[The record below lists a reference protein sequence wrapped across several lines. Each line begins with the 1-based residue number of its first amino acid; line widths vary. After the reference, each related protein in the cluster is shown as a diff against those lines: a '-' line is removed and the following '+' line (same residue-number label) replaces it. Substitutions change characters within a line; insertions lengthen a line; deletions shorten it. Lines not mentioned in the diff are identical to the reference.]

1 MVFLEIDD
9 FDICSSYL
17 WVYNNQNALI
27 YNIDTGFEL
36 EYDTSDGI
44 LGSLIYDVECDE
56 EWVWF
61 STNNG
66 ISFYNWSKYHYEK

>member
-1 MVFLEIDD
+1 MD
-9 FDICSSYL
+9 
-17 WVYNNQNALI
+17 
-27 YNIDTGFEL
+27 EL
-36 EYDTSDGI
+36 N
-44 LGSLIYDVECDE
+44 IYDVECDE